1 MVLERITYASN
12 GKKIIQRYPN
22 GPHAPPLPPV
32 IIDIP
37 EWPTIS
43 QESSVPERLAPGPST
58 HSLKRYLRQAWMP
71 ACCIGRRPRRSDSN
85 GTWCYHPELEVP
97 LGTRNL
103 LFIRR
108 IRDID
113 LLRALSTWMDGIPD
127 FSIPV
132 TSMSND
138 VTVNLALPSA
148 GIADL
153 ADDDADIFDTHEIN
167 CVADLTGIL
176 KMVTLRTVETAY
188 RLLSESAA
196 AHQTTFH
203 DLNARFPIKGSKF
216 DMLGLPGS
224 KPGELSMVLIIVP
237 YWEVDYGN
245 LKDLTHEGKQSPGSL
260 DMISTSRPPYY
271 SSVLWAVLWD
281 ACKRYNCRY
290 FTVTT
295 YNHWTFGNFS
305 NRLGTAQLTE
315 QIEAPIFLHDSPP
328 SLQQIA
334 ECHQPNVL
342 ECLLFWMAA
351 ARDSNHRL
359 LRLPPDHVITEIEVF
374 CA

>member
-1 MVLERITYASN
+1 MVLDRITYASN
-12 GKKIIQRYPN
+12 KKKIIQQYPN
-22 GPHAPPLPPV
+22 GPFSPPLPPV

-37 EWPTIS
+37 ERPTIP
-43 QESSVPERLAPGPST
+43 QESFVPQRPAFGPST

-71 ACCIGRRPRRSDSN
+71 ACRIGRRPRITDSN
-85 GTWCYHPELEVP
+85 GTWCYYPELEVP

-108 IRDID
+108 IQHIA
-113 LLRALSTWMDGIPD
+113 LLGALSTWIDSIPD

-132 TSMSND
+132 TPVSND
-138 VTVNLALPSA
+138 VTANLALPSA

-153 ADDDADIFDTHEIN
+153 ADDDADIFDTHEVN
-167 CVADLTGIL
+167 CIADLTGIL

-188 RLLSESAA
+188 RLFSGSATE
-196 AHQTTFH
+196 HQTTFH
-203 DLNARFPIKGSKF
+203 DLNPRFPIKGSKF

-224 KPGELSMVLIIVP
+224 KPGELSMVLLIVP
-237 YWEVDYGN
+237 YWEVAYGN
-245 LKDLTHEGKQSPGSL
+245 LQDLTHEGKQSPGSL

-281 ACKRYNCRY
+281 ACKRFNCRL
-290 FTVTT
+290 FAVTT

-305 NRLGTAQLTE
+305 SHLGTAQLTE
-315 QIEAPIFLHDSPP
+315 QIEAPVFLHDAPP

-351 ARDSNHRL
+351 ARDPNHRL
-359 LRLPPDHVITEIEVF
+359 LPLPPDHVITEIEAF
-374 CA
+374 FA